1 MEPDPLPETLEY
13 RHLNDTQITTQDINQ
28 LLGTSK
34 KRSKSKSVL
43 YTFAKKMI
51 IATATVTTFV
61 YLIFHY
67 FN

>member
-13 RHLNDTQITTQDINQ
+13 RHMNDTRITTQDINQ
-28 LLGTSK
+28 ILGISK
-34 KRSKSKSVL
+34 KRSKSKSIL
-43 YTFAKKMI
+43 YLFAKKMI